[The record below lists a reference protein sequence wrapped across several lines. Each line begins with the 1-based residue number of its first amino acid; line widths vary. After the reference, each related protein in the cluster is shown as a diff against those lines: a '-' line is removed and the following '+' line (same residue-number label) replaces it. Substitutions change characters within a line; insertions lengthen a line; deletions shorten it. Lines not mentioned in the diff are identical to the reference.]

1 MYLSS
6 KYPFKAIHNH
16 WNLLTFTV
24 FHHIDTIC
32 HAFKIQTIFIYKTI
46 EIGSFEYIDA
56 NKRHRNQINR
66 KSNKC
71 QTKVDQ
77 SFSFYLVHL
86 NSFCNHNS
94 AKNSIKNGFSI
105 AIAKPTISLGCF
117 STVCIHLF
125 ISFVVLFWNESFESN
140 VIKVLCSCN
149 WKISQFELKFLVLY
163 DSLRVSN

>member
-6 KYPFKAIHNH
+6 KYPFRTIHNH

-86 NSFCNHNS
+86 NSFCNHHS
-94 AKNSIKNGFSI
+94 ATNSIKKWLFNRNCQINNFFGMFFSGMYSPI
-105 AIAKPTISLGCF
+105 YQFCCF
-117 STVCIHLF
+117 TL
-125 ISFVVLFWNESFESN
+125 E
-140 VIKVLCSCN
+140 
-149 WKISQFELKFLVLY
+149 
-163 DSLRVSN
+163 

>member
-6 KYPFKAIHNH
+6 KYPFKTIHNH

-32 HAFKIQTIFIYKTI
+32 HAFKIQTIFICKTI

-77 SFSFYLVHL
+77 SFSFYLVQL
-86 NSFCNHNS
+86 NCFCNHN
-94 AKNSIKNGFSI
+94 AATNSIKNGFSI
-105 AIAKPTISLGCF
+105 TITKPTISLGCF
-117 STVCIHLF
+117 PTVCIHLF
-125 ISFVVLFWNESFESN
+125 ISFVVLF
-140 VIKVLCSCN
+140 
-149 WKISQFELKFLVLY
+149 
-163 DSLRVSN
+163 